1 MRNQHDLGR
10 REGEFVIST
19 PTEIEN
25 ELPFQLVGV
34 GVDFF
39 QYPVD
44 RPFGFPI
51 FQWIQ
56 TVSGAGILE
65 TPEGRSVT
73 TSGNGMLLYP
83 DEAHRYQPEGD
94 DWHVHWITFSG
105 HHIESM
111 LTYLRM
117 GRTQVYNLSE
127 PHITEALIR
136 KGYQTLASDYPLRG
150 IDGSGIVYQLLLDF
164 LKYVQTDKTAS
175 RNAHHMRLKPVMDY
189 VEQHLS
195 EAISIED
202 LATTL
207 DITPQYFCDLFRT
220 VTGLRPM
227 EYINR
232 RRIDRARELLL
243 TRPDVPIQQIAQQ
256 SGFGSNSYF
265 STVFRKLE
273 GITPHQY
280 RQQNADGR
288 RLLAGNH

>member
-44 RPFGFPI
+44 RPFGFPV

-56 TVSGAGILE
+56 TVSGSGVLE
-65 TPEGRSVT
+65 NPEDKT
-73 TSGNGMLLYP
+73 TTLPGSGLLLYP
-83 DEAHRYQPEGD
+83 DEAHRYYPVGD
-94 DWHVHWITFSG
+94 DWYVHWITFSG
-105 HHIESM
+105 HDIENM
-111 LTYLRM
+111 LAYLRM
-117 GRTQVYNLSE
+117 ERTQVYNLAE
-127 PHITEALIR
+127 PLTTEALIR
-136 KGYQTLASDYPLRG
+136 KGYQMLISDYPLRG

-195 EAISIED
+195 KAISIDE
-202 LATTL
+202 LAATL

-220 VTGLRPM
+220 VTGLRPV

-243 TRPDVPIQQIAQQ
+243 TRPNMPIHDIAQQ
-256 SGFGSNSYF
+256 TGFGSNSYF

-273 GITPHQY
+273 GITPLQY
-280 RQQNADGR
+280 RQQNADSR
-288 RLLAGNH
+288 QLAPIQ